1 MNMIPLVRATEPGKA
16 QNVNPKPGFGIV
28 VLRAIARVISCVS
41 FFGKKR
47 QRG

>member
-1 MNMIPLVRATEPGKA
+1 MNMIPLVRATEPGRA
-16 QNVNPKPGFGIV
+16 QNVNPALCAGIV
-28 VLRAIARVISCVS
+28 VLRGITRVNSCVS